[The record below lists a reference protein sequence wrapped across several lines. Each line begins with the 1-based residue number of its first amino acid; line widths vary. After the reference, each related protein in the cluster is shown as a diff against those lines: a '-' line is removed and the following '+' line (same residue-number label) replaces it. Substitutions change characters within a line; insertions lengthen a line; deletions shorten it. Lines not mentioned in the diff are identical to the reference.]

1 MAVAQLW
8 IVRRLRAMIHYN
20 IWFDLRSDSD
30 HAKDL
35 NVVQE
40 FLGELYAAGSI
51 AGFHIL
57 QNSGAATKTK
67 LLRYQAQ
74 IEFRDDAQFSAAFSA
89 QAARGIHTGLH
100 GRVMSM
106 VSDFNIGVFRQIAAS
121 GDSAVTEPSSQYACE
136 I

>member
-1 MAVAQLW
+1 
-8 IVRRLRAMIHYN
+8 MIHYN
-20 IWFDLRSDSD
+20 IWFDLRSGSD

-35 NVVQE
+35 SVVQE

-57 QNSGAATKTK
+57 RNSGAAPKTK
-67 LLRYQAQ
+67 MLHYQAL
-74 IEFRDDAQFSAAFSA
+74 IEFCDDAQFSAAFSA

-100 GRVMSM
+100 GRVMAM
-106 VSDFNIGVFRQIAAS
+106 VSDFRIEVFRQIAAS
-121 GDSAVTEPSSQYACE
+121 GDSTVIEPLSRYACE